1 MIKDGNGLKL
11 RGYKPEDLPV
21 LEKLFYETVH
31 GICGKDY
38 TEEQLYAWADG
49 QPHGAAW
56 NESFLAH
63 DTVVAVLDGQVVGFG
78 DLDREYSENGVYLD
92 RLYVHKD
99 YQNQGIATAITD
111 WSNNMPPGN
120 ARKRSSRSRSL
131 FTLLSQ
137 PDPFLKSAA
146 IVWSRSSRLR
156 EKAYC

>member
-1 MIKDGNGLKL
+1 MIKDGNGLEL

-111 WSNNMPPGN
+111 WAEQHASWQCAKAKQPITITVHASVT
-120 ARKRSSRSRSL
+120 AR
-131 FTLLSQ
+131 
-137 PDPFLKSAA
+137 PFLKSAA